1 MDPKRKI
8 EEKIVTEKLAVFT
21 FDDEINEPSF
31 RRYLIE
37 NWNNLTVGMK
47 KSTILFM
54 GGIHGKE
61 TGKFGAPVGIQ
72 TLKNQVR
79 IFFILFFVEIS
90 SKKLLLII
98 VQKLCWKGWVLLEL
112 ASECSS
118 LRAKRASE
126 RCISKNE
133 TTKVE
138 LRSTR
143 SSYAFRPWIQS
154 EARQKVAR
162 RKCPPN
168 LPRPVSALLKR
179 KKPSTRSL
187 TGLRSSWPN
196 LTYPNFLP
204 RFTLDSRSE
213 SVARTCH
220 ELFEEEIWRNWNFC
234 GERAILERALHCC
247 TTASWS
253 ATTEKTGEGRKPE
266 RRNFEGSYLWCLW
279 RDFRFL
285 NAVGQL
291 WMRRVGWSGF
301 QGSLRSPWKARFARF
316 ARFLKQIS
324 RLVDL
329 VKVLKN
335 QVRIFFFNFL
345 LRYLQKNPFNYSSS
359 QKFWRLIGC

>member
-8 EEKIVTEKLAVFT
+8 EEKIVKEKLAVFT

-47 KSTILFM
+47 RSTILFM

-143 SSYAFRPWIQS
+143 SRYGLRPWFQS
-154 EARQKVAR
+154 GSAQKVAW

-168 LPRPVSALLKR
+168 WPRA
-179 KKPSTRSL
+179 KKPSTRAL
-187 TGLRSSWPN
+187 TGLRSNPRALSSF
-196 LTYPNFLP
+196 NFLSL
-204 RFTLDSRSE
+204 TKLESRPE
-213 SVARTCH
+213 TPARTCH
-220 ELFEEEIWRNWNFC
+220 ELFELWVLCN
-234 GERAILERALHCC
+234 
-247 TTASWS
+247 SWVQ
-253 ATTEKTGEGRKPE
+253 TP
-266 RRNFEGSYLWCLW
+266 RRLQCRQAGQKV
-279 RDFRFL
+279 DFL
-285 NAVGQL
+285 VG
-291 WMRRVGWSGF
+291 
-301 QGSLRSPWKARFARF
+301 K
-316 ARFLKQIS
+316 S
-324 RLVDL
+324 RLSRTEFSTSKLDIAIAGDTL
-329 VKVLKN
+329 TWRSRNINTKAKLSARGQN
-335 QVRIFFFNFL
+335 EPNF
-345 LRYLQKNPFNYSSS
+345 
-359 QKFWRLIGC
+359 